1 MCAARLVLVDDAT
14 RDEALGARECVLV
27 IGNFDGVH
35 RGHRAVLEQA
45 VSIAHSSGLAAC
57 ALTFDPHP
65 GQVVGRGAPP
75 LLTSVEDRV
84 ELVGALGVDCVYVRR
99 FDAAFAEWSPER
111 FARDLVAGS
120 LKARRVVVG
129 ENFRFGAQRAGGLAR
144 LRALG
149 AEFGFEASV
158 HAVAADARG
167 PYSSTRA
174 RDALAEGNLGE
185 AANVLGR
192 PHAVTGHVVHG
203 DARGRTL
210 GFPTANLD
218 WIPEMLP
225 ADGVYA
231 VSVDRWDGARFIS
244 LAGGA
249 VNVGLRPTIVDGA
262 NAGKRSVE
270 THLLNFSGDLYG
282 ARLRLHFKA
291 RLREEKKFASLE
303 ELRREIAIDVERARR
318 VLLG

>member
-1 MCAARLVLVDDAT
+1 MSARLVLVDDAT

-45 VSIAHSSGLAAC
+45 VSVARAAGLAAC

-65 GQVVGRGAPP
+65 AQVVGRRAPP

-129 ENFRFGAQRAGGLAR
+129 ENFRFGAQRAGDLAR

-149 AEFGFEASV
+149 AELGFEALV

-174 RDALAEGNLGE
+174 RDALAEGNLDE
-185 AANVLGR
+185 ASNVLGR
-192 PHAVTGHVVHG
+192 PYAVTGRVVHG

-210 GFPTANLD
+210 GFPTANLVG
-218 WIPEMLP
+218 IPEMLP
-225 ADGVYA
+225 SDGVYA
-231 VSVDRWDGARFIS
+231 VSVDRWDARFVP

-249 VNVGLRPTIVDGA
+249 ASIGLRPTIVDGA
-262 NAGKRSVE
+262 SVGKRSVE
-270 THLLNFSGDLYG
+270 VHLLNFSGDLYES
-282 ARLRLHFKA
+282 RLRVHFRA
-291 RLREEKKFASLE
+291 WLRDEKKFASLD
-303 ELRREIAIDVERARR
+303 ELRDAMANDVERARR